1 MLIICVLQVSAV
13 GVAEGPESPP
23 GGTADYGT
31 VGHHGCGGVVSLN
44 SPLASA
50 PIIHPDVDTSDVVV
64 AERGVFVVPCLV
76 HGSHSVVELVKHV
89 PEQQGEVTLL
99 VKRGVDALQL
109 PFVLAG
115 RHPGRL
121 HHPHHLL
128 GPLGPLGLLQLVQVL
143 ELLEQK
149 VQMAVL
155 DLHRLISPEAPL
167 MHRSLLTCLHGSSRR
182 IGCSL
187 LRLHHL
193 GLLQWRPVLEPQ
205 LRNRPM
211 AELDLRVLVLATA
224 VVAACSHPHQL
235 P

>member
-1 MLIICVLQVSAV
+1 MK
-13 GVAEGPESPP
+13 
-23 GGTADYGT
+23 
-31 VGHHGCGGVVSLN
+31 
-44 SPLASA
+44 
-50 PIIHPDVDTSDVVV
+50 
-64 AERGVFVVPCLV
+64 LV
-76 HGSHSVVELVKHV
+76 QHA

-167 MHRSLLTCLHGSSRR
+167 LHRSLLTCLHGSS
-182 IGCSL
+182 
-187 LRLHHL
+187 LHTGW
-193 GLLQWRPVLEPQ
+193 GLHPPPAGAPGTLVVELVLP
-205 LRNRPM
+205 
-211 AELDLRVLVLATA
+211 VLVLATA
-224 VVAACSHPHQL
+224 VVTSGSLLHQ
-235 P
+235 PP